1 MIFGIIILV
10 LVIVLL
16 ALYTYKYNEESF
28 KISFKESL
36 DLVGVPI
43 ITFKNNNKK
52 YNFILD
58 TGASNSVINAK
69 VLKQLEYTKI
79 EGSSQLWGMEGN
91 VQHVEYVKMPLYYWG
106 VEFEEEFQV
115 VNMEESFN
123 KIKEGFGV
131 TVSGIL
137 GSSFF
142 NNYNYILDFKKL
154 VAYTKNKNKKCKKKQ

>member
-1 MIFGIIILV
+1 MILGAVIT
-10 LVIVLL
+10 LVIVGVV
-16 ALYTYKYNEESF
+16 ALCINLYEDAH

-43 ITFKNNNKK
+43 ITFTNKNKK

-58 TGASNSVINAK
+58 TGASNSVINAE
-69 VLKQLEYTKI
+69 VLKHLEYTKI
-79 EGSSQLWGMEGN
+79 EGNSQLWGMEGN
-91 VQHVEYVKMPLYYWG
+91 VQYVEYVKMPLYYWG

-131 TVSGIL
+131 KVSGIL

-142 NNYNYILDFKKL
+142 NKYDYILDFDNL
-154 VAYTKNKNKKCKKKQ
+154 VVYTKKRIKKCKKKQ